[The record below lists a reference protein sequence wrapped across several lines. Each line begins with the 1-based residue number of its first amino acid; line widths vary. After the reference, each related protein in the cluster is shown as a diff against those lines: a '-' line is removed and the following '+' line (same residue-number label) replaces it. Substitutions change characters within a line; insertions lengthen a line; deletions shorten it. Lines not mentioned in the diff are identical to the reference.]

1 MTTVIL
7 GGGIVGVTT
16 AYYLDRE
23 GRDVVVIDRQGG
35 VARETSYANAGMVAP
50 GHSYTWAS
58 PRAPGILWR
67 SLRDSSQALRR
78 RPAMKS
84 SVARPMMT

>member
-16 AYYLDRE
+16 AYYLARE

-35 VARETSYANAGMVAP
+35 VARG
-50 GHSYTWAS
+50 
-58 PRAPGILWR
+58 
-67 SLRDSSQALRR
+67 
-78 RPAMKS
+78 
-84 SVARPMMT
+84 

>member
-16 AYYLDRE
+16 AYYLARE

-35 VARETSYANAGMVAP
+35 VARETSFAEIGR
-50 GHSYTWAS
+50 AS
-58 PRAPGILWR
+58 CRER
-67 SLRDSSQALRR
+67 
-78 RPAMKS
+78 
-84 SVARPMMT
+84 V